1 MGIRV
6 EDGGMFTTVQDEGR
20 FGYQQFGM
28 TTAGPM
34 DRYSFHLANILVS
47 NPKGEAALE
56 ISMIGPKLRIE
67 RDNVM
72 AITGG
77 DLGPLLNGK
86 PAPMYQAFQIK
97 KGDLLSFTG
106 MKNGCRGYLAFAGG
120 LDIPVIM
127 GSKATLVRNE
137 IGGVEGGTL
146 KAGDEIGFS
155 KPQSELPGM
164 GRRKLPQDLFAKKEV
179 VLRVVL
185 GLQRDAFT
193 REGIRQFFWHSAR
206 ITAEFDRQGC
216 RLECDTPI
224 EHVVDGNTMTDGIV
238 CGSIQVPSN
247 GMPIIML
254 ADHQTTGGYT
264 KIGTVISTDIRKL
277 AQSIPGMR
285 VRFVEVSMN
294 LAQQL
299 YIREIERENE
309 WMKKI
314 EGEVL

>member
-137 IGGVEGGTL
+137 IGGVEG
-146 KAGDEIGFS
+146 
-155 KPQSELPGM
+155 
-164 GRRKLPQDLFAKKEV
+164 RKLPQDLFAKKEV

-185 GLQRDAFT
+185 GPQRDAFT